1 MKTFFRRGLA
11 LVLACIAAVGAM
23 TVRAQEMPQM
33 PLAPVDDAIRVG
45 HLDNGLTYYI
55 RHNETPKGQADFY
68 IAQKVGSVLEEE
80 NQRGLAHFLEHMCFN
95 GTANFP
101 GNTLIDW
108 LESVGVKFGQN
119 LNAYTSIDETV
130 YNISSVPVAR
140 QSVQDSCLLILHDWA
155 CNLTL
160 DPEEI
165 DKERGVIHEEWRR
178 TNVGQMRI
186 LEKLS
191 PTIYPNNRYGVRWP
205 IGTMEVVDNFAPKAL
220 RDYYETW
227 YRPDQQGIIVVGD
240 IDVDYIEGKIK
251 ELFSPIQMP
260 ANAKER
266 EYIQVEDTPG
276 TIYAIGTDKE
286 LAVPTFMLMFKT
298 DVFIPREVRN
308 TQAFFPTNYLLQMVE
323 DMLSTR
329 LDELAQKP
337 TTNYAQA
344 GAGLG
349 EFFLAK
355 TKGALTLDGYA
366 KGGDIIPGFKEAYR
380 ELLRAARGGFT
391 VGEYERAK
399 AEFLSHLE
407 KQYNNRNN
415 TKTDSYSRE
424 LVRSFIDNDPIP
436 GIEFEYQIYQQ
447 ISSMLNVD
455 VINTILPQLIQEDN
469 RVFVALLP
477 ENDAVT
483 VPTEEQI
490 AAAIAEV
497 EAEDIEPYRDEM
509 KSEPLIPALPKA
521 GSVKAT
527 SQLKDWDATEYT
539 LSNGVK
545 VIVKPTTFKENE
557 IKLYAVAK
565 GGTSTV
571 DESKAATIKFLDYS
585 LSQHGLGTYTALD
598 LQKYLQGK
606 QASVDLDLSSYSRA
620 VTGSTTVK
628 DLPTLMELLYMTF
641 VDYNITED
649 EFAATQSSISGILAN
664 QESTPQY
671 LFSKGA
677 LANLFKAASRQ
688 ALSVAD
694 VNAADR
700 QATLDIVHSMV
711 ANAADYTF
719 VFVGN
724 IDMDTFKPLMEQ
736 YIATLPANTKKATK
750 SITNREDIEP
760 ILGACNVRETTA
772 METPQSWVFI
782 GSIAKVPYTAENKA
796 IISIASQ
803 ILSNRLLKKVRE
815 EMGATYSIGASGT
828 IDRLSNANTFI
839 QIAFPMKPEMK
850 DEVLPIIKD
859 MVEDMA
865 KTVTDEEL
873 NPIKE
878 FMVKSAKESLEEN
891 GSWASAIASTSLNGV
906 QTFTN
911 QIDVVNSI
919 TVEKVQSLMATI
931 LSQGNYRVYVLD
943 PAE

>member
-1 MKTFFRRGLA
+1 
-11 LVLACIAAVGAM
+11 
-23 TVRAQEMPQM
+23 
-33 PLAPVDDAIRVG
+33 
-45 HLDNGLTYYI
+45 
-55 RHNETPKGQADFY
+55 
-68 IAQKVGSVLEEE
+68 
-80 NQRGLAHFLEHMCFN
+80 
-95 GTANFP
+95 
-101 GNTLIDW
+101 
-108 LESVGVKFGQN
+108 
-119 LNAYTSIDETV
+119 
-130 YNISSVPVAR
+130 
-140 QSVQDSCLLILHDWA
+140 
-155 CNLTL
+155 
-160 DPEEI
+160 
-165 DKERGVIHEEWRR
+165 
-178 TNVGQMRI
+178 
-186 LEKLS
+186 
-191 PTIYPNNRYGVRWP
+191 
-205 IGTMEVVDNFAPKAL
+205 
-220 RDYYETW
+220 
-227 YRPDQQGIIVVGD
+227 
-240 IDVDYIEGKIK
+240 
-251 ELFSPIQMP
+251 
-260 ANAKER
+260 
-266 EYIQVEDTPG
+266 
-276 TIYAIGTDKE
+276 
-286 LAVPTFMLMFKT
+286 
-298 DVFIPREVRN
+298 
-308 TQAFFPTNYLLQMVE
+308 
-323 DMLSTR
+323 
-329 LDELAQKP
+329 
-337 TTNYAQA
+337 
-344 GAGLG
+344 
-349 EFFLAK
+349 
-355 TKGALTLDGYA
+355 
-366 KGGDIIPGFKEAYR
+366 
-380 ELLRAARGGFT
+380 
-391 VGEYERAK
+391 
-399 AEFLSHLE
+399 
-407 KQYNNRNN
+407 
-415 TKTDSYSRE
+415 
-424 LVRSFIDNDPIP
+424 
-436 GIEFEYQIYQQ
+436 
-447 ISSMLNVD
+447 MLNVD

-521 GSVKAT
+521 GSIKAT

-736 YIATLPANTKKATK
+736 YIATLPANAKKATK

-760 ILGACNVRETTA
+760 ILGACNIRETTA

>member
-1 MKTFFRRGLA
+1 MKTFFRRGIA
-11 LVLACIAAVGAM
+11 LVLMCVAAVGVM
-23 TVRAQEMPQM
+23 TVNAQEMPQLP
-33 PLAPVDDAIRVG
+33 PLPVDDAVRVG

-68 IAQKVGSVLEEE
+68 IAQKVGSSLEEE

-101 GNTLIDW
+101 GNNLIDW
-108 LESVGVKFGQN
+108 LESVGVKFGYN

-140 QSVQDSCLLILHDWA
+140 KSVQDSCLLILHDWA

-186 LEKLS
+186 LEKLT
-191 PTIYPNNRYGVRWP
+191 PKIYPNNRYGVRWP

-251 ELFSPIQMP
+251 ELFSPIKMP
-260 ANAKER
+260 ANPKER
-266 EYIQVEDTPG
+266 EYVQVEDTPG
-276 TIYAIGTDKE
+276 TLYGIGTDKE
-286 LAVPTFMLMFKT
+286 MSAPVFMLMFKT
-298 DVFIPREVRN
+298 DVFIPREMRN
-308 TQAFFPTNYLLQMVE
+308 TQAFYPTDYLLKMVSM
-323 DMLSTR
+323 MLNNR

-344 GAGLG
+344 GAELG
-349 EFFLAK
+349 DFFLAK
-355 TKGALTLDGYA
+355 TKGALTLQGYA

-399 AEFLSHLE
+399 AEFLSHVE

-415 TKTDSYSRE
+415 TQTERYSRE

-436 GIEFEYQIYQQ
+436 GIEFEYQFYQQ
-447 ISSMLNVD
+447 LTQMLNVD
-455 VINTILPQLIQEDN
+455 VINTVLPQLIQDDN
-469 RVFVALLP
+469 RAFLAMLP

-483 VPTEEQI
+483 VPTEEQV

-527 SQLKDWDATEYT
+527 SQLKEWDATEYT

-545 VIVKPTTFKENE
+545 VIVKPTNFKENE

-565 GGTSTV
+565 GGISTV
-571 DESKAATIKFLDYS
+571 DESKAATIKFLDYGM
-585 LSQHGLGTYTALD
+585 SQHGLGTYTALD

-606 QASVDLDLSSYSRA
+606 QANVGLDLSRYYRS
-620 VTGSTTVK
+620 VVGSTTVK

-649 EFAATQSSISGILAN
+649 EFAATQSSISGVLAN
-664 QESTPQY
+664 QESTPEY

-677 LANLFKAASRQ
+677 LSNLFKADSRQ

-694 VNAADR
+694 IKAADR

-711 ANAADYTF
+711 ANAADFTF

-736 YIATLPANTKKATK
+736 YIATLPADAKKATK
-750 SITNREDIEP
+750 GITNRADIEP
-760 ILGACNVRETTA
+760 ILAASNVRETTA

-782 GSIAKVPYTAENKA
+782 GSIANVPYTAENKA

-815 EMGATYSIGASGT
+815 EMGATYSIGASGS

-850 DEVLPIIKD
+850 DEVLPLIKG
-859 MVEDMA
+859 MVDDMA
-865 KTVTDEEL
+865 KTVTDDEL

-878 FMVKSAKESLEEN
+878 FMVKSAKESFEEN
-891 GSWASAIASTSLNGV
+891 GDWASAIASTTLNGV

-919 TVEKVQSLMATI
+919 TVEKVQNLMATI
-931 LSQGNYRVYVLD
+931 LKQGNYRVYVLD